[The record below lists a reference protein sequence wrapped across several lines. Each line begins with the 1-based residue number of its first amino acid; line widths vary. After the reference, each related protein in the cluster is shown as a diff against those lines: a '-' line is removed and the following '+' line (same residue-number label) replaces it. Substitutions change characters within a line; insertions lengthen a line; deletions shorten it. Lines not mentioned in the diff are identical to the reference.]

1 MNFFNALIHNT
12 VFMSAV
18 TGWFAAQVIKT
29 VIYTCITK
37 SFDPERLV
45 GSGGMPSSH
54 SATVCALATAA
65 GMQYGGS
72 SFEFAIAAIVAI
84 IVMYDARGVR
94 RETGLQAQVI
104 NEMMEFWKK
113 MGQPISYEE
122 KLKEFVGH
130 TPLQVFVGALLGIR
144 GGMAVIPE
152 DWRAY
157 IGDGIKSICLTNGH
171 GAFPADN
178 FRVCRKAH
186 LRYNVFSRKNLPS

>member
-37 SFDPERLV
+37 RFDPERLV

-65 GMQYGGS
+65 GMQYSGS

-104 NEMMEFWKK
+104 NEMMEFWEK

-130 TPLQVFVGALLGIR
+130 TPLQVFVGALLGILI
-144 GGMAVIPE
+144 AVL
-152 DWRAY
+152 Y
-157 IGDGIKSICLTNGH
+157 GLFLG
-171 GAFPADN
+171 
-178 FRVCRKAH
+178 
-186 LRYNVFSRKNLPS
+186 

>member
-1 MNFFNALIHNT
+1 MDFFNALIHNT

-72 SFEFAIAAIVAI
+72 SFESYLSGKTIEY
-84 IVMYDARGVR
+84 MLGNHLPLRRVR
-94 RETGLQAQVI
+94 ILAEHFYRMETK
-104 NEMMEFWKK
+104 F
-113 MGQPISYEE
+113 PI
-122 KLKEFVGH
+122 
-130 TPLQVFVGALLGIR
+130 R
-144 GGMAVIPE
+144 
-152 DWRAY
+152 
-157 IGDGIKSICLTNGH
+157 
-171 GAFPADN
+171 
-178 FRVCRKAH
+178 
-186 LRYNVFSRKNLPS
+186 

>member
-54 SATVCALATAA
+54 SAIVCACASATVCALATAA

-104 NEMMEFWKK
+104 NEMMEFWEK

-130 TPLQVFVGALLGIR
+130 TPLQVFVGALLGILI
-144 GGMAVIPE
+144 AVL
-152 DWRAY
+152 Y
-157 IGDGIKSICLTNGH
+157 GLFLG
-171 GAFPADN
+171 
-178 FRVCRKAH
+178 
-186 LRYNVFSRKNLPS
+186 

>member
-1 MNFFNALIHNT
+1 MDFFNALIHNT

-104 NEMMEFWKK
+104 NEMMEFWEK

-130 TPLQVFVGALLGIR
+130 TPLQVFCRRAARHPDRRIVRPVPRLNLYLLAPSCR
-144 GGMAVIPE
+144 QL
-152 DWRAY
+152 
-157 IGDGIKSICLTNGH
+157 SCL
-171 GAFPADN
+171 
-178 FRVCRKAH
+178 
-186 LRYNVFSRKNLPS
+186 

>member
-1 MNFFNALIHNT
+1 MDFFNALIHNT

-72 SFEFAIAAIVAI
+72 SFEFAIAAIVGSM
-84 IVMYDARGVR
+84 VVYDAEGYAGKPV
-94 RETGLQAQVI
+94 
-104 NEMMEFWKK
+104 
-113 MGQPISYEE
+113 
-122 KLKEFVGH
+122 
-130 TPLQVFVGALLGIR
+130 
-144 GGMAVIPE
+144 
-152 DWRAY
+152 
-157 IGDGIKSICLTNGH
+157 
-171 GAFPADN
+171 
-178 FRVCRKAH
+178 
-186 LRYNVFSRKNLPS
+186 SRHRSSMK

>member
-1 MNFFNALIHNT
+1 MELYRGFLTGNLILDLAI
-12 VFMSAV
+12 SA
-18 TGWFAAQVIKT
+18 WFAAQLIK
-29 VIYTCITK
+29 VLIELAIRRK
-37 SFDPERLV
+37 SSLSALIS
-45 GSGGMPSSH
+45 SGGMPSSH

-104 NEMMEFWKK
+104 NEMMEFWEK

-130 TPLQVFVGALLGIR
+130 TPLQVFVGALLGILI
-144 GGMAVIPE
+144 AVL
-152 DWRAY
+152 Y
-157 IGDGIKSICLTNGH
+157 GLFLG
-171 GAFPADN
+171 
-178 FRVCRKAH
+178 
-186 LRYNVFSRKNLPS
+186 

>member
-104 NEMMEFWKK
+104 NEMMEFW
-113 MGQPISYEE
+113 ERW
-122 KLKEFVGH
+122 
-130 TPLQVFVGALLGIR
+130 AADLLRRKAQGIR
-144 GGMAVIPE
+144 RPYPFTG
-152 DWRAY
+152 
-157 IGDGIKSICLTNGH
+157 
-171 GAFPADN
+171 
-178 FRVCRKAH
+178 VCRRGCSA
-186 LRYNVFSRKNLPS
+186 S

>member
-104 NEMMEFWKK
+104 NEMMEFWEK

-130 TPLQVFVGALLGIR
+130 TPLQVFVGALLGIMK
-144 GGMAVIPE
+144 GTSGIPD
-152 DWRAY
+152 DWRQY
-157 IGDGIKSICLTNGH
+157 IGDCIL
-171 GAFPADN
+171 PADN

>member
-37 SFDPERLV
+37 RFDPERLV
-45 GSGGMPSSH
+45 GSG
-54 SATVCALATAA
+54 AA

-104 NEMMEFWKK
+104 NEMMEFWEK

-130 TPLQVFVGALLGIR
+130 TPLQVFVGALLGILI
-144 GGMAVIPE
+144 AVL
-152 DWRAY
+152 Y
-157 IGDGIKSICLTNGH
+157 GLFLG
-171 GAFPADN
+171 
-178 FRVCRKAH
+178 
-186 LRYNVFSRKNLPS
+186 

>member
-1 MNFFNALIHNT
+1 MDFFNALIHNT

-54 SATVCALATAA
+54 SATVCALATAS
-65 GMQYGGS
+65 GMQYGGG

-104 NEMMEFWKK
+104 NEMMEFWEKI
-113 MGQPISYEE
+113 GQPISYEE

-130 TPLQVFVGALLGIR
+130 TPLQVFVGALLGILI
-144 GGMAVIPE
+144 AVL
-152 DWRAY
+152 Y
-157 IGDGIKSICLTNGH
+157 GLFLG
-171 GAFPADN
+171 
-178 FRVCRKAH
+178 
-186 LRYNVFSRKNLPS
+186 

>member
-1 MNFFNALIHNT
+1 MYDNLPNYHLGNLILIL
-12 VFMSAV
+12 SAV
-18 TGWFAAQVIKT
+18 AWAIAQIIKVI
-29 VIYTCITK
+29 VQ
-37 SFDPERLV
+37 LV
-45 GSGGMPSSH
+45 RYKKMDWRRIMASGGMPSSH

-104 NEMMEFWKK
+104 NEMMEFWEK

-130 TPLQVFVGALLGIR
+130 TPLQVFVGALLGILI
-144 GGMAVIPE
+144 AVL
-152 DWRAY
+152 Y
-157 IGDGIKSICLTNGH
+157 GLFLG
-171 GAFPADN
+171 
-178 FRVCRKAH
+178 
-186 LRYNVFSRKNLPS
+186 

>member
-1 MNFFNALIHNT
+1 MAFCLIWFPKRKRYFMDFFNALIHNT

-104 NEMMEFWKK
+104 NEMMEFWERWGSRSPTKK
-113 MGQPISYEE
+113 SSRNSSAI
-122 KLKEFVGH
+122 
-130 TPLQVFVGALLGIR
+130 PLYR
-144 GGMAVIPE
+144 
-152 DWRAY
+152 
-157 IGDGIKSICLTNGH
+157 CLS
-171 GAFPADN
+171 ARCSA
-178 FRVCRKAH
+178 
-186 LRYNVFSRKNLPS
+186 S